1 MKIGFY
7 KTLSVDVISFGALDE
22 FIFVFR
28 SWKIWGSQH
37 EPFVLCWHCGVG
49 TNINIITFLCNYAYF
64 LQLKVWFDAVF
75 TSSPILEFIVQ
86 VELRL
91 VCGGHADGMWRI
103 CGPYWMSSLHM
114 NAFVYSFSCDYLV
127 CMCKEQ
133 NLCRKTS
140 NRKEFGVPSNWLGV

>member
-86 VELRL
+86 IELRL
-91 VCGGHADGMWRI
+91 VCGGYADPIGCLLCLWMLLSTHFHVTIWFACVRNKI
-103 CGPYWMSSLHM
+103 CAGKPQIER
-114 NAFVYSFSCDYLV
+114 NLV
-127 CMCKEQ
+127 CQ
-133 NLCRKTS
+133 VI
-140 NRKEFGVPSNWLGV
+140 G